1 MASNMKQ
8 TTDSRPL
15 AVRRHS
21 VQMRI
26 NELRSALTAAEAC
39 AAELDIQIEQAERAR
54 ERAALLERTCEL

>member
-1 MASNMKQ
+1 MKQ

-21 VQMRI
+21 VQLRI
-26 NELRSALTAAEAC
+26 NELRSALHAAEAC

-54 ERAALLERTCEL
+54 ERAVLLERTCEL